1 MHPELNAMLAA
12 QRIADLHR
20 DAAQTRLVHLLH
32 EERPTTRRALWT
44 GRVAAYLT
52 LTATRTPTR
61 SNA

>member
-1 MHPELNAMLAA
+1 MAT

-44 GRVAAYLT
+44 RRVAAYLT

>member
-12 QRIADLHR
+12 QRITDLQ

-44 GRVAAYLT
+44 RRVAAYLT